1 MKAMKR
7 CAGFTVAAALLL
19 LLLSGAARAGTTPL
33 GSWSDNGILI
43 FKSADSTFMWWLDA
57 RLNLDAT
64 WFVEDKNSLGD
75 CASLRRARLAIKTV
89 LWRDWY
95 AEMDVDLSKEAVGFD
110 DAYLRYDNLLG
121 HTGYARLGNFREPFG
136 LEENTTSRCEIFP
149 ERSMG
154 TDGFVPGR
162 KMGVEVAHFTP
173 RYRVA
178 AGVFGPDVTEF
189 ETTKTDMVYNFTG
202 RATWNPMRDDRSVLH
217 LGLAG
222 SLRQPQ
228 FDAGVLRFKPRN
240 EYHSNNYK
248 FLDTDNIS
256 SVDTYTLL
264 GGEFAY
270 VRSRVRVQSEYV
282 KVHVN
287 RLVGSPQLPDLD
299 FGGGYVFASVFL
311 TGDSHLYD
319 WQNAEFGR
327 VAPTGKSGAVE
338 LVARYSTVNLND
350 MDVLGGYSSAYT
362 LGANWY
368 ANANVRFF
376 GDYVMVNNDK
386 HATGKG
392 SLVGNDDFKFFT
404 FRCQVTF

>member
-1 MKAMKR
+1 MRASKR
-7 CAGFTVAAALLL
+7 YVGLGIAAAVLLL
-19 LLLSGAARAGTTPL
+19 LAGVTGAGATSLGAA
-33 GSWSDNGILI
+33 SDNGVLI

-75 CASLRRARLAIKTV
+75 GAQLRRARLAIKTI

-110 DAYLRYDNLLG
+110 DAYMRYDNLFG
-121 HTGYARLGNFREPFG
+121 RTGYVRFGNFREPFG

-149 ERSMG
+149 ERSQG
-154 TDGFVPGR
+154 TDAFVPGR
-162 KMGVEVAHFTP
+162 KTGVEVAHFTP
-173 RYRVA
+173 RYRLA

-202 RATWNPMRDDRSVLH
+202 RATWNPMRDENSVLH

-222 SLRQPQ
+222 SLRQPS
-228 FDAGVLRFKPRN
+228 FDAGVLRFKTRN
-240 EYHSNNYK
+240 EYHVNNYK
-248 FLDTDNIS
+248 YLDTDNIS
-256 SVDTYTLL
+256 NVDTYTLL
-264 GGEFAY
+264 GGEFAC
-270 VRSRVRVQSEYV
+270 VRSRLRVQSEYV
-282 KVHVN
+282 KVHVK
-287 RLVGSPQLPDLD
+287 RLAGSPDVNL
-299 FGGGYVFASVFL
+299 GGGYVFASVFL
-311 TGDSHLYD
+311 THDSHPYD
-319 WQNAEFGR
+319 WQNAEFTR
-327 VAPTGKSGAVE
+327 MVPTGRSGAVE
-338 LVARYSTVNLND
+338 IVGRYSTVNMND
-350 MDVLGGYSSAYT
+350 LDVLGGYSSAFT
-362 LGANWY
+362 VGANWY